1 MIASANPFATRPV
14 MLRLSTAAELM
25 TPNPLSFKHG
35 DSLQKVAALLSF
47 HELDAAPVTDDAGRL
62 VGLVSAEACA
72 AWEEYS
78 RRSSPHGFSAADLD
92 ETDISEI
99 VGPIVEMVRDDA
111 SSQEVIAKLD
121 RRKARRV
128 YVVNSASELVGVI
141 SITDLLRLL
150 GNRSGSK
157 RVHRA
162 AAALLC

>member
-1 MIASANPFATRPV
+1 MIARANSIATRSR

-25 TPNPLSFKHG
+25 TPSPLSFKQG

-47 HELDAAPVTDDAGRL
+47 HELDAAPVTDSRGRL
-62 VGLVSAEACA
+62 AGLVSAEACA

-99 VGPIVEMVRDDA
+99 MSPIAPRVRDDA
-111 SSQEVIAKLD
+111 TSQEVFDILGQ
-121 RRKARRV
+121 RNARRV
-128 YVVNSASELVGVI
+128 YVVNSENELVGVI
-141 SITDLLRLL
+141 SMTDVLRLL
-150 GNRSGSK
+150 GNGSRPK
-157 RVHRA
+157 PVYRA